1 MQNHRMMGIKM
12 RNLVF
17 LTALFSLFGCFQN
30 YSAPKKV
37 KQNSILSLEIQGIIT
52 GGVSQDFMKHIRR
65 YMKNPMIKGLL
76 VRVDSPGGTVGAS
89 QEINETIKEV
99 RNLYK
104 KPVVV
109 SAGDVMAS
117 GGVYSAVSADQI
129 IVNKGSLLGSIGALM
144 VFENMSE
151 LIRWAK
157 MDVYSIKAG
166 EFKDSGSPWREMS
179 LREREVFESLMD
191 NVLDQFK
198 SAIVEGRGLDPK
210 VVEEFADGRIFTGE
224 YAVRIGLA
232 DKTGFFNEAVK
243 IIGELT
249 GLGSSP
255 MLFSPAKDKGLF
267 KYLGDLDSKAFVPLS
282 FERFLTFYHLV
293 GKPLYIM
300 PSYLSAR

>member
-1 MQNHRMMGIKM
+1 MKG
-12 RNLVF
+12 LFF
-17 LTALFSLFGCFQN
+17 LILFFLLPGCFQN

-37 KQNSILSLEIQGIIT
+37 KKDSILSLEIQGIIS
-52 GGVSQDFMKHIRR
+52 GSVSQEFMKHTRR

-76 VRVDSPGGTVGAS
+76 VRIDSPGGTVGAS
-89 QEINETIKEV
+89 QEINEAIKEV

-117 GGVYSAVSADQI
+117 GGIYSAVSADQI

-144 VFENMSE
+144 VFKNVSD
-151 LIRWAK
+151 LARWAK
-157 MDVYSIKAG
+157 MDIYSIKAG
-166 EFKDSGSPWREMS
+166 EFKDSGSPFREMT
-179 LREREVFESLMD
+179 LREREIFESLME
-191 NVLDQFK
+191 NVLEQFK

-210 VVEEFADGRIFTGE
+210 VVEEFADGRMFTGE
-224 YAVRIGLA
+224 YAVQVGLA

-243 IIGELT
+243 VIGELT

-255 MLFSPAKDKGLF
+255 ELFSPAKDKGLF
-267 KYLGDLDSKAFVPLS
+267 KYFGDLDSKAIIPPSL
-282 FERFLTFYHLV
+282 EQFLTFYHLS

-300 PSYLSAR
+300 PSYLSVR